1 MKIIINEW
9 VFDGDHESTKAILE
23 FMDQTDFKDKEVM
36 DVGCGSGILTVRAAV
51 LGARHITAL
60 DFDSRAVENT
70 RENLERNGI
79 TNADVYWTDFME
91 TDLHADII
99 IANLPRETGAFC
111 MPKMKRSL
119 NEGGTIIT
127 SWFKEMDVS
136 ELLNGWH
143 TVDKFTGEKYDVYVL
158 TKEEIYASV
167 CCY

>member
-1 MKIIINEW
+1 MEIKISDH
-9 VFDGDHESTKAILE
+9 VFNGHHESTRAILE
-23 FMDQTDFKDKEVM
+23 FMEQTDFKDKEVI
-36 DVGCGSGILTVRAAV
+36 DIGCGSGILTVRASE
-51 LGARHITAL
+51 LGARHITAI

-127 SWFKEMDVS
+127 SWYNAMPAD
-136 ELLNGWH
+136 ELLNGWKAINH
-143 TVDKFTGEKYDVYVL
+143 FKGEDYDTYMIRSAL
-158 TKEEIYASV
+158 WF
-167 CCY
+167 